1 MKKFLF
7 MVLGVILCLTSC
19 IKGDIPESQEQKAS
33 KEDIDANVMKVFGVT
48 FASDHDWCTTVS
60 GKVRVNVDK
69 EGFGRI
75 KTLRIL
81 TCSPFG
87 AKDANGSAVLNEV
100 SVKNGDV
107 VDVVYDAPMTSTRL
121 YAALVNEEGEYFVRG
136 FVNGQESVSFNEDK
150 TSAVTRGASGTD
162 DGFLLASS
170 FKSYGN
176 ERKWTGFSGEMLYRM
191 SDADEISQCQYSDD
205 YGTETKADIRDI
217 IFTYLP
223 NGRKFDNITKIK
235 ESDYYNENSYPIT
248 TGEKPIKVSPV
259 YRNDGTS
266 EEVSNSSLYY
276 YYFKESDL
284 AGKTEDEKVL
294 YLKSLPKY
302 MAVKISRSMWDND
315 VLKKQ
320 DTYTLIYWGDG
331 TPVVGETVGT
341 YNFPPGYKI
350 GFMLRC
356 EHPKNNKKGE
366 VYGDGRLNDGI
377 NGYGDF
383 RSSKMDPTDARMAWL
398 GANGMNFL
406 CIESGTDRDIND
418 LIVEVEGGIVPI
430 GIVPELPGNVYT
442 FCFEDTELG
451 DYDLNDL
458 VIKALR
464 VDETHVRYWLVACG
478 AHDELFVR
486 NIDGTNINGGTE
498 VHALFGTTVKFINTV
513 KGETLPYVY
522 DVVSVP
528 KTFSF
533 LDRDTQPYL
542 YDKTTNK
549 TIRIAE
555 KGQDPHGIL
564 IPYDFRHPLERVCVK
579 DVYLLFNN
587 WGQDKVTDT
596 DWYLYPEPDK
606 VF

>member
-7 MVLGVILCLTSC
+7 MVLGVILGLTSC
-19 IKGDIPESQEQKAS
+19 IKGDIPEPQEQKAS

-136 FVNGQESVSFNEDK
+136 FVHGQESVSFKEDK

-176 ERKWTGFSGEMLYRM
+176 ERKWLGFSGEMLYRM
-191 SDADEISQCQYSDD
+191 SDADEISQCQYSAD

-320 DTYTLIYWGDG
+320 DTYTIVYWGDG

-356 EHPKNNKKGE
+356 EHPKNNKRGE

-377 NGYGDF
+377 NCYGDF
-383 RSSKMDPTDARMAWL
+383 KSSKMDPTDARMAWL

-542 YDKTTNK
+542 YDNTTNK

-579 DVYLLFNN
+579 DAYLLFNN

-596 DWYLYPEPDK
+596 DWYLYPESDK